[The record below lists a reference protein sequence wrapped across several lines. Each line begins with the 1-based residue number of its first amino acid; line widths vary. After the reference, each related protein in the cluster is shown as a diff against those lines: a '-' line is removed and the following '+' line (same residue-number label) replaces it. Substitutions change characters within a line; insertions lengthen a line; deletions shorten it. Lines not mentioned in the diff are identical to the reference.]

1 MRQSFLSSCIQIV
14 DNLNIVHYHINMIKH
29 SVRYFL
35 SKPIRAVWDR
45 DLSKWWYSATDV
57 VFALTDSKNP
67 RIYWN
72 AIKRRNPELN
82 AFCRQLKLYS
92 NDNKKYPADVV
103 DENGIRKLGRILRSK
118 NNIEFEKWLD
128 GSLDPIDE
136 QSKKKAYDFY
146 QTELIEEEE
155 IGKTVALQKI
165 HAYLFEGL
173 YPFAGKTRTKT
184 ISKGG
189 FTFANG
195 DFLPQTLNDI
205 DKMPDHTF
213 DEIVDK
219 YIEMNVAHPFME
231 GNGRSTR
238 IWLDLLFINRL
249 SKCVDWSKIEKK
261 EYLDA
266 MIVSPMKP
274 EPIHK
279 LLSNALTSDIN
290 NRELFLKGIDFS
302 YYYEEEE

>member
-1 MRQSFLSSCIQIV
+1 
-14 DNLNIVHYHINMIKH
+14 MIKH
-29 SVRYFL
+29 SIRYFL
-35 SKPIRAVWDR
+35 NKQIRAIWDG

-57 VFALTDSKNP
+57 VFALADSKNP

-82 AFCRQLKLYS
+82 TFCRQLKLYA
-92 NDNKKYPADVV
+92 DDGKKYLSDVI
-103 DENGIRKLGRILRSK
+103 DETGIKKLGRILKYK
-118 NNIEFEKWLD
+118 NNNEFEKWLD

-146 QTELIEEEE
+146 KTELIEEHE
-155 IGKTVALQKI
+155 IGKTIAVQKI

-173 YPFAGKTRTKT
+173 YPFAGKIRIKT
-184 ISKGG
+184 ISKGE

-195 DFLPQTLNDI
+195 DFLLQVLKDI
-205 DKMPDHTF
+205 DKTPDNTF
-213 DEIVDK
+213 QEIVDK
-219 YIEMNVAHPFME
+219 YIKMNIAHPFME

-238 IWLDLLFINRL
+238 IWLDLLLIYRL
-249 SKCVDWSKIEKK
+249 SKCVDWSKITKND
-261 EYLDA
+261 YMDA
-266 MIVSPMKP
+266 MRASSVDP

-279 LLSNALTSDIN
+279 LLKNALTDN
-290 NRELFLKGIDFS
+290 VNDKELFLKGIDYS

>member
-1 MRQSFLSSCIQIV
+1 
-14 DNLNIVHYHINMIKH
+14 MIKH
-29 SVRYFL
+29 SIRYFL
-35 SKPIRAVWDR
+35 NKPIRAIWDSE
-45 DLSKWWYSATDV
+45 LSKWWYSATDV
-57 VFALTDSKNP
+57 VFALADSKNP

-82 AFCRQLKLYS
+82 TFCRQLKLYA
-92 NDNKKYPADVV
+92 DDGKKYLTDVI
-103 DENGIRKLGRILRSK
+103 DETGIKKLGRILKYK
-118 NNIEFEKWLD
+118 NNKEFEKWLD

-146 QTELIEEEE
+146 KTELIEEHE
-155 IGKTVALQKI
+155 IGKTIAVQKI

-173 YPFAGKTRTKT
+173 YPFAGKIRTKN
-184 ISKGG
+184 ISKSG

-195 DFLPQTLNDI
+195 DFLPQVLKDI
-205 DKMPDHTF
+205 DKMPDNTF
-213 DEIVDK
+213 QEIVDK
-219 YIEMNVAHPFME
+219 YIEMNIAHPFME

-249 SKCVDWSKIEKK
+249 SKCVDWSKITKND
-261 EYLDA
+261 YMDA
-266 MIVSPMKP
+266 MRASPVDP

-279 LLSNALTSDIN
+279 LLKNALTDN
-290 NRELFLKGIDFS
+290 VNDRELFLKGIDYS